1 MAVMA
6 ADPVIPYLFVPD
18 LVIPDPV
25 IPDLAI
31 PDLVIPARVASD
43 CAESTR
49 CLFIAR

>member
-6 ADPVIPYLFVPD
+6 ADPVIPDLFVPD
-18 LVIPDPV
+18 AV
-25 IPDLAI
+25 IPDLVI